1 MNGEEISRW
10 NDIFNLVEV
19 PLEFVELGQ
28 EGVGDGGLFVR
39 HGDASAK
46 CMARQVETNDPQGLR
61 ALVAEKTVDESDLP
75 TLLLAPRVTP
85 KVADFLRG
93 GGGYVRR

>member
-46 CMARQVETNDPQGLR
+46 CMALS
-61 ALVAEKTVDESDLP
+61 LIHI
-75 TLLLAPRVTP
+75 
-85 KVADFLRG
+85 
-93 GGGYVRR
+93 